1 MAGAD
6 IIHDFQI
13 FPITHLFQDQIM
25 LQTFQL
31 PVDGNEAGIIQY
43 LQIDPQVLG
52 EFVNGM
58 LRPAD
63 RHIAEG
69 IDRIQDVEHEMG
81 LDLADHQLDPGLL
94 KPLFLFLQAVV
105 KIPVKVIIQDQ
116 GRKHHQH
123 LQIRQMRIQG
133 AQQGSQQG

>member
-1 MAGAD
+1 MSAALDIRIRFFREEIFGICVKTDTIIPDCDPVVGRMLPDPDRDRPAFRLFPDPMADCVFHDGLQRQGRQKEMAGAD

-52 EFVNGM
+52 EFVW
-58 LRPAD
+58 L
-63 RHIAEG
+63 
-69 IDRIQDVEHEMG
+69 
-81 LDLADHQLDPGLL
+81 
-94 KPLFLFLQAVV
+94 
-105 KIPVKVIIQDQ
+105 IISWT
-116 GRKHHQH
+116 R
-123 LQIRQMRIQG
+123 
-133 AQQGSQQG
+133 AS